1 MLDEHLITSI
11 TLLQTKTW
19 FIVRPVR
26 KNSNQVDR
34 SLTLSRYVCSSLRRG
49 VDARGY
55 EKHDFTNVISCFFV
69 FGASKQT
76 FLKNQIF
83 LAKSSEDDWEAST
96 LLGFQIFRLTA
107 RDFFFGYRRE
117 SISTNDMIPRR
128 YRLGQARK
136 HFDTGV
142 RVQARCLLKSD

>member
-1 MLDEHLITSI
+1 M
-11 TLLQTKTW
+11 
-19 FIVRPVR
+19 
-26 KNSNQVDR
+26 
-34 SLTLSRYVCSSLRRG
+34 RRG
-49 VDARGY
+49 VDARGH

-107 RDFFFGYRRE
+107 RDFFSGIGE
-117 SISTNDMIPRR
+117 KVSALMI
-128 YRLGQARK
+128 
-136 HFDTGV
+136 
-142 RVQARCLLKSD
+142 